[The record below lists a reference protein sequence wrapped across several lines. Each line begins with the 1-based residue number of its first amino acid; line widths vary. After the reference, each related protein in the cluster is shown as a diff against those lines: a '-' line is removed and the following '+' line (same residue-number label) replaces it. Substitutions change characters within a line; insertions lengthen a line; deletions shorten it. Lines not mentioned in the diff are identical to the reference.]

1 MPSATPPAVP
11 PAQPR
16 RVTLRDVAHRAG
28 VSPTTASFVLAGRED
43 MRISEAARLRVR
55 RAAAD
60 LRYRPNL
67 PARSLRTKVTRTVAL
82 ISDTIAGGP
91 YGGAMVRGALSAAL
105 AEGHLLFVTESG
117 GDPEVETRL
126 ADDLLARQVDG
137 FVYAST
143 ATRLVTPPAALA
155 GHPVVLL
162 NCLSGDGR
170 LPAVLPDE
178 RAAGRDVARV
188 LLERGHRDGI
198 VVLGETPPGAY
209 EARERLAGIEEA
221 LAEAGTAIAGT
232 LECAGWPK
240 PAHDALCYALAHEP
254 APQALIC
261 LNDRVAFGA
270 YQAAYEAGL
279 AIPDQLSVVS
289 FDDSEL
295 AAWLRPELTSIAV
308 PHYELGRRAVRL
320 LLAADPGTPR
330 TVLVPMPVRGRGSV
344 APPAGRA
351 AARRRA

>member
-1 MPSATPPAVP
+1 MPPSR
-11 PAQPR
+11 PR

-67 PARSLRTKVTRTVAL
+67 TARSLRTKVTRTFAL
-82 ISDTIAGGP
+82 LSDTIAAGP

-105 AEGHLLFVTESG
+105 EEGHLLFVTESD
-117 GDPEVETRL
+117 GDPELETRL
-126 ADDLLARQVDG
+126 AEDLLARQVDG
-137 FVYAST
+137 IAYAST

-162 NCLSGDGR
+162 NCLSRDGG

-178 RAAGRDVARV
+178 RAAGRDAARV
-188 LLERGHRDGI
+188 LLERGHRHGI
-198 VVLGETPPGAY
+198 VVLGEALSSGYA
-209 EARERLAGIEEA
+209 ARERLAGIEDA
-221 LAEAGTAIAGT
+221 LAAAGTGVAGM
-232 LECAGWPK
+232 LECAWWPQ
-240 PAHDALCYALAHEP
+240 PARDALAHALAHEP
-254 APQALIC
+254 APQSLIC

-270 YQAAYEAGL
+270 YQAAHEAGL
-279 AIPDQLSVVS
+279 AIPDQLSIVS

-295 AAWLRPELTSIAV
+295 AGWLRPELTSIAL

-320 LLAADPGTPR
+320 LLAADRGTR
-330 TVLVPMPVRGRGSV
+330 TVLVPMPVRVRESV
-344 APPAGRA
+344 APPTEQAATRGRA
-351 AARRRA
+351 